1 MKKKP
6 KKDKVVRLMLRL
18 SPEDHEKLSQLAL
31 SQGEVP
37 MSKIDLVRT
46 WIRRAW
52 NSKHNHAT

>member
-1 MKKKP
+1 MKKP
-6 KKDKVVRLMLRL
+6 KKKNVVRLMLRL
-18 SPEDHEKLSQLAL
+18 SPEDHEKLSQLAA

-52 NSKHNHAT
+52 NSQNNHSA